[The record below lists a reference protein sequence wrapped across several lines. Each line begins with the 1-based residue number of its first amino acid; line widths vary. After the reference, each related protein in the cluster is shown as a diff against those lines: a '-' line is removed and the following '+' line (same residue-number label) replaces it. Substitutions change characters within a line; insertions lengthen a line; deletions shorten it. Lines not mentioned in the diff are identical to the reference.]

1 MRNFY
6 QKHKVTII
14 MFTPIFVGLAFFFY
28 SAISGMRTVNTTE
41 LPDTANSVNVEISD
55 YQIQQ
60 IDEKTNF
67 VKWVLNAERAET
79 SRNDTQ
85 AKIFNP
91 SLLYFDHN
99 KPKFTIVA
107 KIADLDKASQEVHLQ
122 DKVVLKTSDGNYTIL
137 AGRMNFKEAND
148 FISFSD
154 NWTILNNEGYTID
167 GSEGMVNKDFS
178 IVISKNNA
186 KLNKQDINLKA
197 DHIRLELKSKDP
209 IQATGNAVL
218 EINSEQKLF
227 ANKIIIS
234 DLGRIKANGQVNVK
248 TPEIDCYSSH
258 LEILSNPDKSP
269 KLAIFTGNPHVVQSG
284 NSIYADKISYD
295 FVTKQTSL
303 EGKVHSGY

>member
-14 MFTPIFVGLAFFFY
+14 MFTPIFFGLAFFFY

-41 LPDTANSVNVEISD
+41 IPDNVDGVNVEISD

-67 VKWVLNAERAET
+67 VKWALNAEKAEVT
-79 SRNDTQ
+79 RSDTQ

-91 SLLYFDHN
+91 SLLYFDNN
-99 KPKFTIVA
+99 KPKFTIVSKTA
-107 KIADLDKASQEVHLQ
+107 QLDKINQEVHLQ
-122 DKVVLKTSDGNYTIL
+122 DKVVLKTSDGSYTIL
-137 AGRMNFKEAND
+137 AGKMDFKETD
-148 FISFSD
+148 EFVSFSD

-167 GSEGMVNKDFS
+167 GLEGMVNKDFS
-178 IVISKNNA
+178 IIISKNNA
-186 KLNKQDINLKA
+186 KLNKNDINLWA
-197 DHIRLELKSKDP
+197 DLIKLELKSNDS
-209 IQATGNAVL
+209 IQAAGSAVL
-218 EINSEQKLF
+218 EINLEQKLF

-234 DLGRIKANGQVNVK
+234 DLGKVRASGKVNVK
-248 TPEIDCYSSH
+248 TSEIDCYSEN
-258 LEILSNPDKSP
+258 LEILPNPDKSP
-269 KLAIFTGNPHVVQSG
+269 KTAIFTGNPYIVQSG

-295 FVTKQTSL
+295 FATKKTSL